1 MTATLITIVIIIFL
15 LILCAVYWHQYL
27 LRDRAGLMRDAMR
40 HRDFS
45 FRLPTRGL
53 LFGERA
59 LQELLNDMGEDIRK
73 LVAQKEAESW
83 QRLTRVL
90 THEIMNATA
99 PIQSITQAYLANPHI
114 KGSVYEEGI
123 KAIHDTTAGLSHFI
137 DNYRRLT
144 LLQDPILKD
153 FSLQTFCNTLPT
165 LHPHIQWDIEVPSD
179 IIIHADEHQLRQV
192 FSNLIKNAIEADAK
206 CIGIRHIPHPQADRR
221 QAPTFYKLLISNDGH
236 VIPDEVA
243 REIFIPFF
251 TTKPQGSG
259 IGLSLSRQMLMM
271 QGLSLSLREHP
282 IKGYNVT
289 FEMENDSI

>member
-1 MTATLITIVIIIFL
+1 MTATLITIVIIFFL
-15 LILCAVYWHQYL
+15 LIVCAVYWHQYL

-144 LLQDPILKD
+144 LLQDPVMKD
-153 FSLQTFCNTLPT
+153 IGLCAFCNTLPT

-179 IIIHADEHQLRQV
+179 IIIHADENMLRQV
-192 FSNLIKNAIEADAK
+192 FINITRNATEAGAK
-206 CIGIRHIPHPQADRR
+206 SIGIKHIPHPQNTRHHSS
-221 QAPTFYKLLISNDGH
+221 TFCKLQISNDGH
-236 VIPDEVA
+236 TIPDDVA

>member
-15 LILCAVYWHQYL
+15 LILCTVYWHQYL

-73 LVAQKEAESW
+73 LVAQEEVESW

-99 PIQSITQAYLANPHI
+99 PIQCITQAYLASPHI
-114 KGSVYEEGI
+114 KGSPYEEGI
-123 KAIHDTTAGLSHFI
+123 KTISDTTAGLSHFVN
-137 DNYRRLT
+137 NYRKLT
-144 LLQDPILKD
+144 LLPDPVMEDINLAA
-153 FSLQTFCNTLPT
+153 FCNALSTAY
-165 LHPHIQWDIEVPSD
+165 PHIRWHIEVPAD
-179 IIIHADEHQLRQV
+179 IIIHADGNKLRQV
-192 FSNLIKNAIEADAK
+192 FANLIKNAVEANAK
-206 CIGIRHIPHPQADRR
+206 CIGIRHLPHPKAGRR
-221 QAPTFYKLLISNDGH
+221 KTSSFHKLQVSNDGH

-259 IGLSLSRQMLMM
+259 IGLALSRQILLK
-271 QGLSLSLREHP
+271 QKLSLSLRERP
-282 IKGYNVT
+282 ISGYNVT
-289 FEMENDSI
+289 FEIEGNWL

>member
-15 LILCAVYWHQYL
+15 LILCTVYWHQYL

-144 LLQDPILKD
+144 LLQDPVMKD
-153 FSLQTFCNTLPT
+153 IGLCAFCNALSTAY
-165 LHPHIQWDIEVPSD
+165 PHIRWHIEIPTD
-179 IIIHADEHQLRQV
+179 IIVHADEHQLRQV

-243 REIFIPFF
+243 QEIFIPFF

-259 IGLSLSRQMLMM
+259 IGLSLSRQILLR
-271 QGLSLSLREHP
+271 QKLSLSLRERP
-282 IKGYNVT
+282 ISGYNVT
-289 FEMENDSI
+289 FEIESNWL